1 MTTSTKQDVA
11 EDAQTRS
18 WLDDLRQMTD
28 AELGEFALDTDT
40 KLRMYRDLAGYAA
53 GELLRR
59 RPEGARL
66 AAMGDVLVTYA
77 AQYQPYQYDID
88 ALRRVFKPL
97 LTANQ
102 WAEVLTEE
110 TIPEQ
115 VVETVSTTSATAIA
129 KALGKQ
135 ALQAFESCRTRL
147 EKEPRLSFER
157 IPPLEKDE

>member
-1 MTTSTKQDVA
+1 MVA
-11 EDAQTRS
+11 EDTQEES
-18 WLDDLRQMTD
+18 WLDILRAMTD
-28 AELGEFALDTDT
+28 AELGVFALDTDT

-66 AAMGDVLVTYA
+66 AAMGDVLVTYSTG
-77 AQYQPYQYDID
+77 YRPYLYDIE

-97 LTANQ
+97 LTASQ

-115 VVETVSTTSATAIA
+115 VIETVNTASATAVA
-129 KALGKQ
+129 RKLGTM
-135 ALQAFESCRTRL
+135 ALQAFESCRTRV
-147 EKEPRLSFER
+147 EKEPRLTFER
-157 IPPLEKDE
+157 IKGEDDD